1 MSYTRFNVE
10 AWQRKEH
17 YHVYNEQVNCGFSLT
32 VKIDITS
39 LYRFI
44 SLRDY
49 RFYPTMI
56 YLLSSIVN
64 KHDEFK
70 LSKKN
75 NELILWDKVHP
86 SFTIFHNQTET
97 FSSLW
102 CEYSDNI
109 HIFMD
114 NYHHQLALYK
124 DDNKLA
130 PQPAQAEN
138 IFYIS
143 SLPWVSF
150 DSFNLNIANI
160 ASNFTPIFTMGK
172 FYREGDKILLP
183 LSIQVHHAVCDGFHV
198 GRFVNE
204 LQMLCNQ
211 LAD

>member
-1 MSYTRFNVE
+1 MSYTQFNVE
-10 AWQRKEH
+10 AWQRKKH

-39 LYRFI
+39 LYSFI

-109 HIFMD
+109 HTFMD

-124 DDNKLA
+124 DDKKLA
-130 PQPAQAEN
+130 PQPVQAEN

-198 GRFVNE
+198 GRFVHE